1 MHKTAIP
8 TEVLASFKKGV
19 VIPALPLALNKD
31 RTFDP
36 RRERALV
43 RYYTE
48 AGVGGLAVG
57 VHSTQFAIRDPK
69 INLYE
74 TVLNLA
80 SKTLDEQSVKLGRKL
95 MKIAG
100 VIGKTPQALKE
111 AEFAGKAGY
120 HAVLLGLGA
129 WAKDSVDDMVAH
141 CKAVSEVMPVIGFYL
156 QPAAG
161 GRLLPY
167 EFWRKFGEID
177 NVVGIKMAPFN
188 RYQTF
193 DVLRGICEAGRENDI
208 AMYTGNDDNIV
219 VDLLSPY
226 QIKTAKGEK
235 TIRIM
240 GGLLGHWGVWTKKA
254 AEMLT
259 HLQSIR
265 DKNGPIPM
273 DIMVLANQVTDMNA
287 VLFDAANGF
296 HGCIPGIHEVLR
308 RQGLL
313 ENILT
318 LDPNEKLSPGQAEE
332 LDRVCAAYPHLIDD
346 QFVKQN
352 LQKWLGDESAAR

>member
-1 MHKTAIP
+1 MHKKQIP
-8 TEVLASFKKGV
+8 ADVMAAFKNGV
-19 VIPALPLALNKD
+19 AIPALPLALDKNRK
-31 RTFDP
+31 FDP
-36 RRERALV
+36 RRARALV

-57 VHSTQFAIRDPK
+57 VHSTQFAIRDPQ

-80 SKTLDEQSVKLGRKL
+80 SKTLDEQSAKLGRKL

-100 VIGKTPQALKE
+100 VIGKTPQASKE

-129 WAKDSVDDMVAH
+129 FAKDSVDDMVKH
-141 CKAVSEVMPVIGFYL
+141 CQAIAEIMPVVGFYL

-167 EFWRKFGEID
+167 DFWRRFAEID
-177 NVVGIKMAPFN
+177 NVIGIKAAPFN

-193 DVLRGICEAGRENDI
+193 DVLRGICEAGRENDVT
-208 AMYTGNDDNIV
+208 MYTGNDDNIV
-219 VDLLSPY
+219 IDLLSTY
-226 QIKTAKGEK
+226 KIKTSKGEK
-235 TIRIM
+235 TIRIK

-254 AEMLT
+254 VELLEQMHQLVE
-259 HLQSIR
+259 
-265 DKNGPIPM
+265 KNAPIPQ
-273 DIMVLANQVTDMNA
+273 DALILANQVTDMNA
-287 VLFDAANGF
+287 VLFDASHGF
-296 HGCIPGIHEVLR
+296 AGCLPGIHEVLR

-313 ENILT
+313 ETIHC
-318 LDPNEKLSPGQAEE
+318 LDPHEVLSPGQAEE
-332 LDRVCAAYPHLIDD
+332 LDRVCAAYPHLTDD
-346 QFVKQN
+346 AFVKQN
-352 LQKWLGDESAAR
+352 LQKWLSDEGMAR